1 MGGINQI
8 GRGRDISFFM
18 DVLKS
23 SDNLPRN
30 GKTIS
35 KSFFSAVNVTG
46 F

>member
-8 GRGRDISFFM
+8 GRDSDISFFM

-30 GKTIS
+30 RKTIS